1 MLEADANV
9 KIVAEILLPLMKG
22 FCVFHTSHHKALEK
36 KQPDN
41 KGMLLPPSL
50 NWKGLALGNP
60 RLWYG
65 ELDMLLC
72 PNLNFSVSQSG
83 HFLVAVVQK
92 DKDFVPE
99 LSVAVEDRS
108 LHGGMTEFSQAYAT
122 AIVFSFLCHY
132 KFGMRHSFIPSLLVS
147 PQAFAVFFY
156 DCIEDI
162 MISKACLRTEYT
174 LVFLWSALHYPIF
187 YPPPWHD
194 LGKVT
199 HPFGYLGG
207 VLPDFS
213 HIGEN
218 QFHFG
223 ET

>member
-22 FCVFHTSHHKALEK
+22 FCVFHTSHRKALEK

-99 LSVAVEDRS
+99 LSCCCRGLVFTWWHDRI
-108 LHGGMTEFSQAYAT
+108 FSG
-122 AIVFSFLCHY
+122 LCNSY
-132 KFGMRHSFIPSLLVS
+132 CFFFLVS
-147 PQAFAVFFY
+147 
-156 DCIEDI
+156 
-162 MISKACLRTEYT
+162 L
-174 LVFLWSALHYPIF
+174 
-187 YPPPWHD
+187 
-194 LGKVT
+194 
-199 HPFGYLGG
+199 
-207 VLPDFS
+207 
-213 HIGEN
+213 
-218 QFHFG
+218 
-223 ET
+223 